1 MRRMGS
7 VLAAGALVLSGCFT
21 GATETAAPSSRVAAL
36 TAAATATAGAPTS
49 TPIVLPTATP
59 GPTRT
64 ATQEPD
70 ASDDGGPRL
79 APPSGRPAVGPASRA
94 TELPAP
100 STAPPSSA
108 LVETATPRP
117 FPTLPPGNPLL
128 IPTPTP
134 GEAAAVDER
143 SRPLIE
149 RASQMLAGEL
159 GIAVEDVS
167 LVLLEA
173 VLWPD
178 GGLGCATP
186 DMIVQPVETPGYR
199 IVLEVAG
206 TQYEY
211 HTDLDNQVVRCE
223 IGRPRR

>member
-36 TAAATATAGAPTS
+36 TAAATATAGAP
-49 TPIVLPTATP
+49 
-59 GPTRT
+59 
-64 ATQEPD
+64 
-70 ASDDGGPRL
+70 
-79 APPSGRPAVGPASRA
+79 SGRPAVGPASRA

-100 STAPPSSA
+100 STAPPSPA

-206 TQYEY
+206 TRYEY

-223 IGRPRR
+223 IGRLRR

>member
-1 MRRMGS
+1 MDQ
-7 VLAAGALVLSGCFT
+7 
-21 GATETAAPSSRVAAL
+21 TAATPTEPPGAKPAQ
-36 TAAATATAGAPTS
+36 AATAT
-49 TPIVLPTATP
+49 
-59 GPTRT
+59 
-64 ATQEPD
+64 
-70 ASDDGGPRL
+70 
-79 APPSGRPAVGPASRA
+79 PSPA
-94 TELPAP
+94 LID
-100 STAPPSSA
+100 
-108 LVETATPRP
+108 TATPRP

-149 RASQMLAGEL
+149 RAAQMLAGEL

-199 IVLEVAG
+199 IVLAVAG
-206 TQYEY
+206 VQYEY

-223 IGRPRR
+223 IGRPGGGHIASREKIHHRDTEDTENLIFSVSSVSLW